1 MEKPSSIT
9 KKQVFLYHCVESQQ
23 LAHKVASLSN
33 SIKLQTINWRS
44 FADGFP
50 NLFINNAHD
59 IRGQHVAF
67 LASFSSPAVIF
78 EQLSV
83 IFALPR
89 LFVASFTLV
98 LPFFPTGSFER
109 MEEEGDVAT
118 AFTMARILSNIPI
131 SRGGP
136 TSLVIYDIH
145 ALQERFYFGD
155 HVLPLFETGI
165 PLLKQRL
172 QQLPK
177 SEKVVVA
184 FPDDGAWKRF
194 HKLLDEFPTVICT
207 KVREGDKRIV
217 RLKEG
222 DPADC
227 HVVIVDDLVQSGGT
241 LIECQKVLA
250 AHGAAKVSA
259 YVTHG
264 VFPKQSWG
272 RFLHNTENS
281 KNAFACFWIT
291 DSCPLTVKAIE
302 DKAPFEV
309 LSLAGSIADALQ
321 I

>member
-1 MEKPSSIT
+1 MDK
-9 KKQVFLYHCVESQQ
+9 SQQ
-23 LAHKVASLSN
+23 KQLYLFYCAECEDLARQVASQSDH
-33 SIKLQTINWRS
+33 IILQTIKWRN
-44 FADGFP
+44 FDDGFP
-50 NLFINNAHD
+50 NIFINNAQD
-59 IRGQHVAF
+59 LRGQHVAF
-67 LASFSSPAVIF
+67 LASFSSQGVIF

-83 IFALPR
+83 IYALPR

-118 AFTMARILSNIPI
+118 AFTMARMLSNIPI

-172 QQLPK
+172 HQLSDSDK
-177 SEKVVVA
+177 IVVA

-194 HKLLDEFPTVICT
+194 HKQLDHFPVVVCN

-217 RLKEG
+217 RIKEG
-222 DPADC
+222 NPAGC
-227 HVVIVDDLVQSGGT
+227 HVVIVDDLVQSGST

-264 VFPKQSWG
+264 VFPKCSWE
-272 RFLHNTENS
+272 RFTHKDDGLE
-281 KNAFACFWIT
+281 KAFAYFWIT
-291 DSCPLTVKAIE
+291 DSCPLTVKAVAN
-302 DKAPFEV
+302 KAPFEV

-321 I
+321 T